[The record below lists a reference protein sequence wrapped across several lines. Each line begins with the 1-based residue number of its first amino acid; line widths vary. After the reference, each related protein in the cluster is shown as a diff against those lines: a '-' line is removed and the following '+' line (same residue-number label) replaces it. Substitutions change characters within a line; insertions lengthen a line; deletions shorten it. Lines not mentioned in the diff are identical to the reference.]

1 MVVPSRILHADLDA
15 FYASVEQRDRPELRG
30 RAMAVGGGVILSP
43 SYEARRHGVRTAM
56 NEAQARRLCPHL
68 EIVGPRME
76 AYSEASRAVFA
87 AFEDVSPLVEP
98 LSIDEAFI
106 DVSGLAR
113 LVGSDVEIGSELRRR
128 VADEIG
134 LPLSVGGGSTKFL
147 AKVASAVA
155 KPDGLLIVPA
165 GEELAFLHPLP
176 VGRLW
181 GVGPATE
188 QRLADCGITTV
199 AQVAALDP
207 AVLQSKVGRA
217 AGSHLAALA
226 DNRDPRPVE
235 VGRRRRSVGS
245 QRSFRAGSVDRAG
258 AEQIVVE
265 VVDRVARR
273 LRSGARVARTV
284 TLRLRFGDF
293 AQATRSRTLAEPT
306 RDTNTIL
313 DLTRELLAAAWPEI
327 ERRGLTK
334 LGVSV
339 SNLDG
344 DEAIQLAL
352 PVPAADWGAVDRAM
366 DEIRERFGAAAVTRA
381 TLAGRST
388 VEMPLLP
395 DEPPERWTRAAG

>member
-1 MVVPSRILHADLDA
+1 MPRSSRILHADLDA
-15 FYASVEQRDRPELRG
+15 FYASVEQRDRPELRN

-56 NEAQARRLCPHL
+56 NEGQARRLCPGI
-68 EIVGPRME
+68 EIVEPRME
-76 AYSEASRAVFA
+76 AYSEASRAVFEV
-87 AFEDVSPLVEP
+87 FEDVSPLVEP

-106 DVSGLAR
+106 DVTGLAR
-113 LVGSDVEIGSELRRR
+113 LIGPDVEIAASLRQR
-128 VADEIG
+128 VADEVG

-155 KPDGLLIVPA
+155 KPNGVLVVPA
-165 GEELAFLHPLP
+165 GGEVDFLHPLP

-199 AQVAALDP
+199 AQVAELDP
-207 AVLQSKVGRA
+207 AVLAAKVGRA
-217 AGSHLAALA
+217 AGAHLGALA
-226 DNRDPRPVE
+226 SNRDPRPVE

-273 LRSGARVARTV
+273 LRAGSRVARTV
-284 TLRLRFGDF
+284 TLRLRYADF
-293 AQATRSRTLAEPT
+293 AQATRSRTLADPT
-306 RDTNTIL
+306 GRTDVIL
-313 DLTRELLAAAWPEI
+313 FTARALLDAAWPDLED
-327 ERRGLTK
+327 RGVTK
-334 LGVSV
+334 LGVAV
-339 SNLDG
+339 SNLDS
-344 DEAIQLAL
+344 DDAIQLAL
-352 PVPAADWGAVDRAM
+352 PFPTADWGSVDRAM
-366 DEIRERFGAAAVTRA
+366 DEIRHRFGSAAVTRA
-381 TLAGRST
+381 TLAGRAM

-395 DEPPERWTRAAG
+395 DKPAS